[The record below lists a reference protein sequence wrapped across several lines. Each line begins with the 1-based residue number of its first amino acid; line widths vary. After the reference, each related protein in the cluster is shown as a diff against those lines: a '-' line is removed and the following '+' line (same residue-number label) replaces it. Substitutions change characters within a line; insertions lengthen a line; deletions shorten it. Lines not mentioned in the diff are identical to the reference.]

1 MNVRI
6 KLYTHE
12 VIIHSQINAI
22 EKALNRQIG
31 ANITL
36 NQKEQKSNIEFEVSE
51 KELITIKHD
60 LGFNVMV
67 YDGDRWL
74 PHL

>member
-22 EKALNRQIG
+22 EKALNRQIE

-51 KELITIKHD
+51 KELTTIKHD